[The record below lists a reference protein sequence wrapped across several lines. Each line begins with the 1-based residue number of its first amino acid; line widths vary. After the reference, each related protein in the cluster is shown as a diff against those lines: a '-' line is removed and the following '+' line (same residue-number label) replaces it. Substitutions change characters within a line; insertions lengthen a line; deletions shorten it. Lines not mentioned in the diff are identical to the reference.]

1 MKRFLETSGLHQQF
15 NNSWKFNPV
24 STMGKT
30 TGQISKET
38 EDFNNTINQLDLTD
52 RHLQNT
58 PLNDIRI
65 HIILKCM

>member
-1 MKRFLETSGLHQQF
+1 
-15 NNSWKFNPV
+15 
-24 STMGKT
+24 MGKT

>member
-1 MKRFLETSGLHQQF
+1 
-15 NNSWKFNPV
+15 
-24 STMGKT
+24 MGKT

-65 HIILKCM
+65 HIILKCIWNILQDTPYVRP

>member
-1 MKRFLETSGLHQQF
+1 
-15 NNSWKFNPV
+15 
-24 STMGKT
+24 MGKT

-65 HIILKCM
+65 HIILKCMWNILQDRPYIRP